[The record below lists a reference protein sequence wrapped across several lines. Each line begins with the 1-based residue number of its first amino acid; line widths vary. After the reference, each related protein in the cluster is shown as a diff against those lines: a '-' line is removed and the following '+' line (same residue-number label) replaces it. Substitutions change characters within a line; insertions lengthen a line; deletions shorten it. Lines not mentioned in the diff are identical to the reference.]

1 MKTYFV
7 ILVACAGF
15 FLHSCG
21 ESLLDS
27 RYSLK
32 MPEIPQSW
40 EILLGRPY
48 WRVEWLNN
56 EGRTETMTLRSNE
69 NGEISLPQ
77 TWANAVIAMPFWPD
91 RGLRPGIFR
100 PAGAIFP
107 FDASGKSLV
116 LSWRGGIDAHL
127 FGEFVKVA
135 AEATAEAEAG
145 QETVPSPGEELPE
158 EAPVESTL
166 MGRAAVP
173 RLPSN
178 FDWPRFRLLFEDPSV
193 NAEVRADPWLADW
206 HSIAA
211 KIVQSGFDK
220 RRLVPEPR
228 INLTIPLSNGINYGI
243 GRGPWIGTSPFA
255 APLLFEAEPVF
266 PVRPTADTWVSD
278 EGILRCNTEAWIF
291 MKWE

>member
-7 ILVACAGF
+7 VLIACAGF
-15 FLHSCG
+15 FLHNCG

-32 MPEIPQSW
+32 LPEIPQSW
-40 EILLGRPY
+40 ETLLGSPY

-56 EGRTETMTLRSNE
+56 EGRTVTMTLRDGE
-69 NGEISLPQ
+69 NREISLPQ
-77 TWANAVIAMPFWPD
+77 TWASAVLAMPFWPD
-91 RGLRPGIFR
+91 KGLGPGIFR

-107 FDASGKSLV
+107 FDASGKSLI
-116 LSWRGGIDAHL
+116 LSWQGGVDANL
-127 FGEFVKVA
+127 FGEFVKAA
-135 AEATAEAEAG
+135 AEAEVG
-145 QETVPSPGEELPE
+145 QESIPPLE
-158 EAPVESTL
+158 EAPVENIS

-173 RLPSN
+173 RLPWN
-178 FDWPRFRLLFEDPSV
+178 FDWPRFRLLFEDSSV
-193 NAEVRADPWLADW
+193 NAEVCADPWLADW

-228 INLTIPLSNGINYGI
+228 TNLTIPPSNGISHGVS
-243 GRGPWIGTSPFA
+243 RGPWIGTSPFA

-266 PVRPTADTWVSD
+266 PVRPTADTWVSG
-278 EGILRCNTEAWIF
+278 EGILRCNTETWIF
-291 MKWE
+291 MKGE